1 LFRAISIVTVCIQ
14 TVRPKRHIALSSTFV
29 NDLRAYTTRA
39 RGESE
44 SPMHRLTAAE
54 RHLFVQEA
62 STVAKRWRQQ
72 VDERLKDLG
81 LTEARWSA
89 LYWLHGAPA
98 GLSQTALAERA
109 GVEAATLVRTL
120 DLLERQGLV
129 RREPSPRDRRVNV
142 VRVTPAAAP
151 LVEKVE
157 ALEEQLASEAFDDF
171 SLDEYRALI
180 TLLQRVRM
188 RLQSLGPPAATA
200 AASAA

>member
-1 LFRAISIVTVCIQ
+1 M
-14 TVRPKRHIALSSTFV
+14 
-29 NDLRAYTTRA
+29 D
-39 RGESE
+39 
-44 SPMHRLTAAE
+44 RLTAAE
-54 RHLFVQEA
+54 RHQFVQEA

-89 LYWLHGAPA
+89 LYSLYGVPA

-142 VRVTPAAAP
+142 VRVTAAAAP

-157 ALEEQLASEAFDDF
+157 ALQEELASEAFEDF
-171 SLDEYRALI
+171 SADEYRALV
-180 TLLQRVRM
+180 TLLQRVRI
-188 RLQSLGPPAATA
+188 RLQSLGHPVNA
-200 AASAA
+200 